1 MTVYDEKIKSS
12 NLKALREIMALHER
26 ALSHHIER
34 EARECYLEMVN
45 DDIESKLHIRLDYME
60 LVHRAFD
67 SLAAVNQ
74 WSGEFRLKSINR
86 DLLLIRDYTS
96 QNIKLFSTVG
106 ESR

>member
-12 NLKALREIMALHER
+12 NLKALREIMTLHER
-26 ALSHHIER
+26 ALACQTER

-45 DDIESKLHIRLDYME
+45 DDIESKLHINLDYME
-60 LVHRAFD
+60 LVHKAFD
-67 SLAAVNQ
+67 CLVAINQ

-86 DLLLIRDYTS
+86 DLLLIRDYTN